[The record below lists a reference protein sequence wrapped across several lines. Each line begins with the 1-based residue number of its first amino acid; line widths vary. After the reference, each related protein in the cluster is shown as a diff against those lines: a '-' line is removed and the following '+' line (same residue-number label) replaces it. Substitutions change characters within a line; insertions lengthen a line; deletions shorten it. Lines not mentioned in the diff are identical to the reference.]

1 MDCTL
6 DDPGLE
12 NGDVQDP
19 LPESPITFASMGLPA
34 NSALQDTAIGKLGLT
49 VMRKVGSLGGA
60 SVRFDGDGEGSFRC
74 PRPLVKLTH
83 SDNAT
88 CFFVKQSD
96 TTFNERVFFVILTFL
111 SILSAFGV
119 SIYRV
124 ATVSRGNPDFTFG
137 LVILLQAGFCFI
149 YIVDGILRE
158 RPSEI
163 FILCLATM
171 IIVFYLVMNYIE
183 GTQNTPKLAR
193 MIVACCLA
201 PFLVSLGLYIAW
213 DYHVSKKII
222 FRTVGADATW
232 QGMLTRLLAFQDV
245 LKFDL
250 QLGVRFNG
258 YPDPC
263 FWAVCDRQGR
273 LSSRPPL
280 ISPMTGFNGYPDP
293 CFWTVCDRQGR
304 LSSRP
309 PLISPM
315 TGFNGY
321 PDPCFWAVCD
331 RQGRL
336 SSRPPLISPVTG
348 FNGYPDPCF
357 WTVCDRQGRLSSR
370 PPLISPMTGFNGY
383 PDPCFWTVCD
393 RTSLVPPLPSSLPFN
408 GYPDPCF
415 WAVCDRQGRLS
426 SRAPLISPMTGFNG
440 YPDPCF
446 WAVCDRQGRLSSR
459 PPLISPMTGF
469 NGYPDPCF
477 WAVCDRQGRL
487 SSRPPLIS
495 PMTGFNGY
503 PDPCFWTVCDRQDV
517 FSSRPPLISPVTGFN
532 GYPDPCFWTVC
543 DRQGRLS
550 SRPPLISPM
559 TGFNGYPDPCFWTG
573 SMVILI
579 LVSGLSVTVRD
590 VVVLAVGGPV
600 TIAWFLLGLYAMPAE
615 SKPWA
620 LVFALLSPCEPAY
633 IAYRFYRLDTYID
646 EKPGLASAVT
656 ICGAAALVVRVIV
669 MVLFTIVY
677 RAFGKGL
684 KEQALIARVIVMV
697 LFDIVYMR
705 TFGKGLKEQ

>member
-34 NSALQDTAIGKLGLT
+34 NSALQDTAIGK
-49 VMRKVGSLGGA
+49 
-60 SVRFDGDGEGSFRC
+60 FRQ
-74 PRPLVKLTH
+74 L
-83 SDNAT
+83 
-88 CFFVKQSD
+88 SD
-96 TTFNERVFFVILTFL
+96 TTFTERVFFVIMLL

-250 QLGVRFNG
+250 QLG
-258 YPDPC
+258 
-263 FWAVCDRQGR
+263 
-273 LSSRPPL
+273 
-280 ISPMTGFNGYPDP
+280 
-293 CFWTVCDRQGR
+293 
-304 LSSRP
+304 
-309 PLISPM
+309 
-315 TGFNGY
+315 
-321 PDPCFWAVCD
+321 
-331 RQGRL
+331 
-336 SSRPPLISPVTG
+336 
-348 FNGYPDPCF
+348 
-357 WTVCDRQGRLSSR
+357 
-370 PPLISPMTGFNGY
+370 
-383 PDPCFWTVCD
+383 
-393 RTSLVPPLPSSLPFN
+393 
-408 GYPDPCF
+408 
-415 WAVCDRQGRLS
+415 
-426 SRAPLISPMTGFNG
+426 
-440 YPDPCF
+440 
-446 WAVCDRQGRLSSR
+446 
-459 PPLISPMTGF
+459 
-469 NGYPDPCF
+469 
-477 WAVCDRQGRL
+477 
-487 SSRPPLIS
+487 
-495 PMTGFNGY
+495 
-503 PDPCFWTVCDRQDV
+503 
-517 FSSRPPLISPVTGFN
+517 
-532 GYPDPCFWTVC
+532 
-543 DRQGRLS
+543 
-550 SRPPLISPM
+550 
-559 TGFNGYPDPCFWTG
+559 G

-646 EKPGLASAVT
+646 EKPGLASAVI
-656 ICGAAALVVRVIV
+656 ICGVAALVVRVIV
-669 MVLFTIVY
+669 IVLFTVVY

-684 KEQALIARVIVMV
+684 KEQGIQRLSRK
-697 LFDIVYMR
+697 R
-705 TFGKGLKEQ
+705 SKGLRRNSKTFEEVLE